1 MKKNAPGQVPSI
13 EWIDQTTKE
22 TRFIPESLIVSD
34 YLDETFG
41 ETRLQPADSYAKARQ
56 RVLVERF
63 SSVSVEFPTVCD
75 DRL

>member
-13 EWIDQTTKE
+13 EWIDQTTNE
-22 TRFIPESLIVSD
+22 TRFVPESLVVSD